1 MAVGLALLLTTGG
14 VPGVCVLE
22 GAGAEA
28 AGDGVG
34 ALALAAGT
42 AEAVVGVEATATVVV
57 GGVLAATGDDAAWLR
72 FSGPMLPSKVNWGGL
87 LLTLGSTCKALA

>member
-22 GAGAEA
+22 GAGAED
-28 AGDGVG
+28 AGAGVG
-34 ALALAAGT
+34 ALVLAAGT

-57 GGVLAATGDDAAWLR
+57 GSVLAATDADAAWLR